1 MVPRFYNIRNVETK
15 TAVAA
20 LAALAQETRLA
31 IYRLLVEAGP
41 AGVAAGT
48 IAAKLG
54 VAAPT
59 LSFHLKELAH
69 AGLARG
75 ESQGRFVVYRADY
88 DAMNAL
94 LAYLTANCCRN
105 GECTAMDDAV
115 VCVPVPTP
123 AKRAARTAAHTV
135 KSRRVR

>member
-1 MVPRFYNIRNVETK
+1 METT
-15 TAVAA
+15 TAVTA

-48 IAAKLG
+48 IASKLG

-59 LSFHLKELAH
+59 LSFHLKELAY
-69 AGLARG
+69 AGLVRG

-94 LAYLTANCCRN
+94 LAYLTENCCRS
-105 GECTAMDDAV
+105 GECTVAGDAV
-115 VCVPVPTP
+115 VCVPVPIP
-123 AKRAARTAAHTV
+123 ANRVARTAQRSA